1 MGNLSDMN
9 KPIKTYVLGA
19 LGLVVIVG
27 FVWWSI
33 SQPERG
39 ESIRIGAIL
48 PLTGSGSD
56 QGEWVKRGLELAV
69 KEINVGRGHNIELV
83 FEDSAGD
90 PKKAVTTYQNLKSR
104 YQMPVVITWGSGVG
118 LALTPLVN
126 QDKIIQMGVATAA
139 SAYSTPDD
147 FTFRNFPDSAHEAQY
162 IVDVVLNK
170 LKTDRVA
177 ILKMNNDYGVSS
189 AKGFREQYEKQ
200 RGKVLTE
207 EVFEPGTTD
216 FRTQLSKIKGASPS
230 VVYLATYPKE
240 GGLLLRQAKEL
251 GITTQFIAS
260 VAILGG
266 REFFDLA
273 GDSAEGLLIVTSAP
287 VFSDDAAE
295 PIRSFVKSYEE
306 KYHEDLSAQH
316 LYVARAYDAMKV
328 LSFALDQCGTKDTD
342 CIRRE
347 LFDVKNYP
355 GVSGRISFDRNG
367 DIDTTFNLQVVRNGL
382 FLSYD

>member
-1 MGNLSDMN
+1 MSGMTNQ
-9 KPIKTYVLGA
+9 IKTYVLGA
-19 LGLVVIVG
+19 LGLIVIVG
-27 FVWWSI
+27 FIWWGT
-33 SQPERG
+33 SQTERS
-39 ESIRIGAIL
+39 ESITVGAIL

-69 KEINVGRGHNIELV
+69 KEINARRESNIELV

-90 PKKAVTTYQNLKSR
+90 PKKAVTTYQNHKSR

-200 RGKVLTE
+200 GGKVLIE
-207 EVFEPGTTD
+207 DVFEPGTTD